1 MSTERRVCAICI
13 SLEDCLKR
21 FDVKTDDDYNVICSD
36 YARDPKVK
44 DSEVEAMIVQAVL
57 EKWQRDGISQ
67 NEFVITISRQA
78 GAGGSEIAR
87 VLSQKTKMDLMA
99 GQIIQRV
106 AESSKASAKVIET
119 LDEKSVSAMESWVKS
134 IFSSSR
140 PSASEYLG
148 HLSRVIA
155 TIGKHGNAII
165 VGRGANYI
173 LPPETT
179 FRVKIIAPL
188 EYRIE
193 SMMRIRSLPREE
205 AKKYIEKRDA
215 DRIAFVRTYFETDW
229 LEVNPLSFDL
239 VINTEKVGIDGAVDA
254 ILVSFQEWRKVYE
267 ARKQLEP
274 WKSEVH

>member
-1 MSTERRVCAICI
+1 M
-13 SLEDCLKR
+13 KR
-21 FDVKTDDDYNVICSD
+21 FDIKMDENFNVICTD
-36 YARDPKVK
+36 YARDPKVS
-44 DSEVEAMIVQAVL
+44 DSEVEAMIVQAQL
-57 EKWQRDGISQ
+57 EKWQRDGAPQ

-87 VLSQKTKMDLMA
+87 ILAQKTKMDLMA

-106 AESSKASAKVIET
+106 AESSKASTKVIES
-119 LDEKSVSAMESWVKS
+119 LDEKSVTAMESWIKS
-134 IFSSSR
+134 IFSSGR
-140 PSASEYLG
+140 PSPGEYLG
-148 HLSRVIA
+148 HLSRVMA

-179 FRVKIIAPL
+179 FRVKIIAPM

-193 SMMRIRSLPREE
+193 SMMRIHELSRED

-229 LEVNPLSFDL
+229 LEVNPTNFDL
-239 VINTEKVGIDGAVDA
+239 IINTEKVGIEGAVDA
-254 ILVSFQEWRKVYE
+254 ILVSFQEWRKIYE
-267 ARKQLEP
+267 SRKQLQP
-274 WKSEVH
+274 WKAGAH